1 MRFRSTVRSSSNEVI
16 KNLGGESRG
25 QAAVGQEEG
34 LEDQDDG
41 CEERGD
47 AYSVEDYGETG
58 SGGVG
63 AGARDGRDLQRGE
76 QEYERSGKGDGH
88 LLLGVFSYQ
97 FYNFFGSKYDERYG
111 HDEP

>member
-16 KNLGGESRG
+16 KDLGGESRG

-88 LLLGVFSYQ
+88 LLLGVLSDELDDFLRTED
-97 FYNFFGSKYDERYG
+97 DER
-111 HDEP
+111 DWL